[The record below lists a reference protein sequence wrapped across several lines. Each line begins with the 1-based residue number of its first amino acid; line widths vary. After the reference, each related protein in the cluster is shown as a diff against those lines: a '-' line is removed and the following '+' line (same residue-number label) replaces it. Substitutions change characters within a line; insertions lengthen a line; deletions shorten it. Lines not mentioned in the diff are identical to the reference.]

1 MMRTDN
7 FQSNML
13 EHMHYILRPL
23 TCALAS
29 AVFWPLAFFA
39 APLAAAEDRVSPPAA
54 IERYQPIFE
63 WCRGADRESLAIR
76 AYRKGG
82 VDYRLTV
89 DPHTLRTRIEEA
101 SALQCDADPGK
112 AEALLS
118 GTPYRRALD
127 VEEESKH
134 LLQDAGLVRSLTPVR
149 GYFLTV
155 DLCPSSKKG
164 FNKELFETLE
174 HASQVHG
181 TAALP
186 VALSV
191 SGGWIKRHREAFAW
205 LRNESVAGR
214 LQITWANHTMSHPYD
229 SHLDLAHNFMREPGI
244 DPLAEILGLEKLLLE
259 QGITPSV
266 FFRFPGLVSSP
277 ALIEFIERLHLIAIG
292 SDAWLAKGQRPKPGS
307 AILIHG
313 NLNEP
318 AGVKLMLEWV
328 ASKEKDSIYFLPLE
342 SIAGTSRDR

>member
-1 MMRTDN
+1 MR
-7 FQSNML
+7 
-13 EHMHYILRPL
+13 YILRPL
-23 TCALAS
+23 ACALAITVVWS
-29 AVFWPLAFFA
+29 LDFFA
-39 APLAAAEDRVSPPAA
+39 TSAAQGQATRPAA
-54 IERYQPIFE
+54 IEHYRPIFE
-63 WCRGADRESLAIR
+63 RCAAPDRQSVAIR
-76 AYRKGG
+76 AYRQGG

-101 SALQCDADPGK
+101 SALQCDADPEN

-127 VEEESKH
+127 VEEASKH
-134 LLQDAGLVRSLTPVR
+134 LMQDAGVVRSLTPVR

-164 FNKELFETLE
+164 FNQTLFETLE

-186 VALSV
+186 VGLSV
-191 SGGWIKRHREAFAW
+191 SGGWIKKHRKAFAW
-205 LRNESVAGR
+205 LRNEAGAGR
-214 LQITWANHTMSHPYD
+214 LDVTWVNHTMSHPYD

-244 DPLAEILGLEKLLLE
+244 DPLVEILGLEKMLLNY
-259 QGITPSV
+259 GITPSV

-277 ALIEFIERLHLIAIG
+277 ALIELIERLHLIAIG
-292 SDAWLAKGQRPKPGS
+292 SDAWLAKGQRPKSGS
-307 AILIHG
+307 VILIHG

-318 AGVKLMLEWV
+318 AGVRLMLEWV
-328 ASKEKDSIYFLPLE
+328 GSQKEDSIYFLPLE
-342 SIAGTSRDR
+342 SIAGTSDAH

>member
-1 MMRTDN
+1 
-7 FQSNML
+7 
-13 EHMHYILRPL
+13 MHHIRRPRSYILG
-23 TCALAS
+23 S
-29 AVFWPLAFFA
+29 AIFWPLAFLPTPVA
-39 APLAAAEDRVSPPAA
+39 AQDPVSSPAA
-54 IERYQPIFE
+54 IERYEPVFE
-63 WCRGADRESLAIR
+63 LCRGAGRESVAIR
-76 AYRKGG
+76 AYRQGD

-89 DPHTLRTRIEEA
+89 DPHTLRTRLEKA
-101 SALQCDADPGK
+101 SVLQCDADPGN

-118 GTPYRRALD
+118 GTPYRHALD
-127 VEEESKH
+127 VARESEH
-134 LLQDAGLVRSLTPVR
+134 LVQDAGIVRSLTPVG

-164 FNKELFETLE
+164 FNQKLFETLE

-214 LQITWANHTMSHPYD
+214 LEVTWVNHTMSHPYD

>member
-1 MMRTDN
+1 MC
-7 FQSNML
+7 
-13 EHMHYILRPL
+13 YIPRLV
-23 TCALAS
+23 TCAAPALLSLAM
-29 AVFWPLAFFA
+29 FFA
-39 APLAAAEDRVSPPAA
+39 VPVAATQGGASTHDP

-63 WCRGADRESLAIR
+63 RCTSTERQSVAIR
-76 AYRKGG
+76 AYRQRGEN
-82 VDYRLTV
+82 YRLTV
-89 DPHTLRTRIEEA
+89 DPNTLRTRIEAA
-101 SALQCDADPGK
+101 SALDCDADPAK

-134 LLQDAGLVRSLTPVR
+134 LMQDAGIVRSLTPVK

-164 FNKELFETLE
+164 FNQQLFETLE

-181 TAALP
+181 TMALP
-186 VALSV
+186 AALSV
-191 SGGWIKRHREAFAW
+191 SGGWIKRHPKAFAW
-205 LRNESVAGR
+205 LRNEAAAGR
-214 LQITWANHTMSHPYD
+214 LDVTWVNHTMSHPYD

-244 DPLAEILGLEKLLLE
+244 DPLAEILGLEKMLIM

-277 ALIEFIERLHLIAIG
+277 ALIELIERLHLITVG

-318 AGVKLMLEWV
+318 AGVRLMLEWV
-328 ASKEKDSIYFLPLE
+328 ASQEEDSIDFLPLE
-342 SIAGTSRDR
+342 SIAGTSSGR